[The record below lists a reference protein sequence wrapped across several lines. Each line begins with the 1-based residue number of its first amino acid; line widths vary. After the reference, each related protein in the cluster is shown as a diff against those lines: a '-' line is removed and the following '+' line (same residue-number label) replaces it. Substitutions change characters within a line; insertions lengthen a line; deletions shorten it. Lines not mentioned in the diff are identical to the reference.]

1 MQDIDYDGR
10 LKELEKTVRVLQRK
24 LDRSE
29 ADRQQLENASEVRE
43 AVLKNVIRELEA
55 SQIALENRG
64 QELETI
70 LGNLKALQIKLVES
84 EKMSAIGVLVAGIAH
99 EINNPVS
106 FIYGNLNY
114 AHKYFQDVLDLLEIY
129 QKHYPNPA
137 IDIQQ
142 KIKAIELEFIQ
153 EDAHK
158 LFQSMMCGAERICE
172 IVKSLRTF
180 SRLDEAEFKTVN
192 IHDGIDSTL
201 VILNNRFK
209 ASSNKLSDIQI
220 IRNYEKLPL
229 VECYAGQLN
238 QVFMNI
244 LANATDALEEAVIK
258 KRCTQENFHPTIE
271 IETKVINHDW
281 VEISIADNGLGI
293 AETVQ
298 TKLFDPFFTTKDIGK
313 GTGLGL
319 SISYKIIVELHRG
332 QLECHSTPGTGAKFI
347 IQIPIRQ
354 SQNSALNN

>member
-10 LKELEKTVRVLQRK
+10 LKELEKTVRVLQKK
-24 LDRSE
+24 LERSE

-43 AVLKNVIRELEA
+43 SLLKNVIRELEA
-55 SQIALENRG
+55 SKIALENRG

-84 EKMSAIGVLVAGIAH
+84 EKMSALGVLVAGIAH

-129 QKHYPNPA
+129 QKHYPKPA

-142 KIKAIELEFIQ
+142 KINAIELEFIQ

-180 SRLDEAEFKTVN
+180 SRLDEAEFKSVN
-192 IHDGIDSTL
+192 VHDGIDSTL

-209 ASSNKLSDIQI
+209 ALSNKLQDIQI
-220 IRNYEKLPL
+220 IRNYGELPL

-258 KRCTQENFHPTIE
+258 KRCTQENFNPTIE
-271 IETKVINHDW
+271 IATKVINHDW
-281 VEISIADNGLGI
+281 IEISIADNGLGI
-293 AETVQ
+293 TEPVQ

-332 QLECHSTPGTGAKFI
+332 KLECHSEPGAGATFI
-347 IQIPIRQ
+347 IQIPARQ
-354 SQNSALNN
+354 SKK